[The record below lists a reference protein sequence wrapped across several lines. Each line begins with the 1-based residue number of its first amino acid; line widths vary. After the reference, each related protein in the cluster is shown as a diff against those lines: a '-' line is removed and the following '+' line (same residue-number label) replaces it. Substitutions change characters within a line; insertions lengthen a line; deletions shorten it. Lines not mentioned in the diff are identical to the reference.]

1 MGQLLKGE
9 YRGTVEAPEG
19 TDEDDVKLIEKKA
32 TREPKTIDI
41 RDYSGKLYTSDLRGF
56 GICGDK
62 IFIGAID
69 AKVFMFDLS

>member
-1 MGQLLKGE
+1 M
-9 YRGTVEAPEG
+9 
-19 TDEDDVKLIEKKA
+19 KKA

-69 AKVFMFDLS
+69 AKVFMFDLSYKGKKLDEPKEI